1 MKILRLL
8 LILIVSATVLE
19 LSAVI
24 VHAQEFDFAQRI
36 GDTLKEAGV
45 PLTDQQSEKIKAI
58 EWGPGAREDLN
69 KILTEKQQEAL
80 QQSRGQRG
88 RGQDFVGMMGRT
100 LEEAGCPLTD
110 EQREALG
117 KIEPDD
123 REKMTEIL
131 TKKQQEALQQAFG
144 QRARGR
150 GFVGMMGR
158 TLEEAGCPLTDE
170 QREALGKI
178 EPDDREKMTEILT
191 KKQQEALQQAFGQRG
206 RGRDFVRMIGRTLN
220 RADCPLTD
228 EQLEAIRKI
237 EPGSDAQEKIN
248 NLLTEKQ
255 REALKNA
262 PRGERQT
269 GRRINPIRMIGRTLR
284 QAGEPLTDE
293 QLEAIRKIE
302 PGPDAQEKI
311 EELLTEKQRKALE
324 KAR

>member
-88 RGQDFVGMMGRT
+88 RGQD
-100 LEEAGCPLTD
+100 
-110 EQREALG
+110 
-117 KIEPDD
+117 
-123 REKMTEIL
+123 
-131 TKKQQEALQQAFG
+131 
-144 QRARGR
+144 
-150 GFVGMMGR
+150 FVGMMGR